1 MKIKL
6 GGTQAEKQFIC
17 DKLAENYADL
27 LKYATYKLGGDEGAA
42 DGCIQD
48 MLLIALD
55 NARLVSRHKNIEGW
69 FFKTLNNMIKRC
81 FKAQN
86 SKYSFI
92 DIENAISLLPYELPS
107 FDEPDM
113 SDADIKR
120 IKDDCLSELSESEL
134 ELYSLFYVEKKTSK
148 EIAEKLNVSD
158 QAVRMRLSRLREKL
172 RTIIAQKLSSGM

>member
-27 LKYATYKLGGDEGAA
+27 LKYSTYKLDGDEGAA

-48 MLLIALD
+48 MLLLALSQ
-55 NARLVSRHKNIEGW
+55 ARLVSRHKNIEGW
-69 FFKTLNNMIKRC
+69 FFKTLSNIIKR
-81 FKAQN
+81 KIRERN
-86 SKYSFI
+86 SKYTLI
-92 DIENAISLLPYELPS
+92 DLEDAISLLPYELPS

-113 SDADIKR
+113 SDDDIAR
-120 IKDDCLSELSESEL
+120 IKNDCLSELSESEL
-134 ELYSLFYVEKKTSK
+134 ELYGLFYIKKLPSK
-148 EIAEKLNVSD
+148 KIAEKLSVSD

-172 RTIIAQKLSSGM
+172 RSIIARKL

>member
-1 MKIKL
+1 
-6 GGTQAEKQFIC
+6 
-17 DKLAENYADL
+17 
-27 LKYATYKLGGDEGAA
+27 
-42 DGCIQD
+42 
-48 MLLIALD
+48 
-55 NARLVSRHKNIEGW
+55 
-69 FFKTLNNMIKRC
+69 MIKRC

-172 RTIIAQKLSSGM
+172 RTIIAQKLSSGT